1 MLEQKKV
8 AIFNDLSG
16 FGRCSISVMLP
27 LLSVMGHQ
35 GVAIP
40 TAILSMHTE
49 FPHYHL
55 VDFTDELPAYLESFQ
70 KEGLCFDALC
80 TGFLG
85 NERQVQILKQYL
97 KHADKQMKVIM
108 DPVMGDH
115 GRCYPTIEPA
125 IIEKMKE
132 LVQEA
137 HVLLPNLTEL
147 CLLCDQEYPE
157 QMPDDAFLLDC
168 CRQLEAKGPSQIVVT
183 GMEQDGRMCTWVY
196 GKGSVQKV
204 WNRKIGNGRPGSGD
218 VFAAVVSGSLLRG
231 DSLVDSVQRAADFV
245 GDSMEL
251 TLQMK
256 TPHAYGLCFEP
267 LLHRLMD

>member
-97 KHADKQMKVIM
+97 KHADKKMKVIM

-115 GRCYPTIEPA
+115 GRCYPTIEPS
-125 IIEKMKE
+125 IIEKMK
-132 LVQEA
+132 
-137 HVLLPNLTEL
+137 
-147 CLLCDQEYPE
+147 
-157 QMPDDAFLLDC
+157 
-168 CRQLEAKGPSQIVVT
+168 
-183 GMEQDGRMCTWVY
+183 
-196 GKGSVQKV
+196 
-204 WNRKIGNGRPGSGD
+204 
-218 VFAAVVSGSLLRG
+218 
-231 DSLVDSVQRAADFV
+231 
-245 GDSMEL
+245 
-251 TLQMK
+251 
-256 TPHAYGLCFEP
+256 
-267 LLHRLMD
+267 

>member
-97 KHADKQMKVIM
+97 K
-108 DPVMGDH
+108 
-115 GRCYPTIEPA
+115 
-125 IIEKMKE
+125 
-132 LVQEA
+132 
-137 HVLLPNLTEL
+137 LL
-147 CLLCDQEYPE
+147 
-157 QMPDDAFLLDC
+157 
-168 CRQLEAKGPSQIVVT
+168 
-183 GMEQDGRMCTWVY
+183 
-196 GKGSVQKV
+196 
-204 WNRKIGNGRPGSGD
+204 
-218 VFAAVVSGSLLRG
+218 
-231 DSLVDSVQRAADFV
+231 
-245 GDSMEL
+245 
-251 TLQMK
+251 
-256 TPHAYGLCFEP
+256 
-267 LLHRLMD
+267 